1 MTAMGRLM
9 IIVSKIVNNIHI
21 LLPYIGHKVS
31 TNNFVERS
39 LLRRKKKLKNLT
51 NEENQVKK

>member
-1 MTAMGRLM
+1 MTAMGRLIM
-9 IIVSKIVNNIHI
+9 KKIVNDIQI

-39 LLRRKKKLKNLT
+39 LLRRKKKLKNQT

>member
-1 MTAMGRLM
+1 MTAMGRL
-9 IIVSKIVNNIHI
+9 IIMKKIVNDIQI

-39 LLRRKKKLKNLT
+39 LLRRKKKLKNQT